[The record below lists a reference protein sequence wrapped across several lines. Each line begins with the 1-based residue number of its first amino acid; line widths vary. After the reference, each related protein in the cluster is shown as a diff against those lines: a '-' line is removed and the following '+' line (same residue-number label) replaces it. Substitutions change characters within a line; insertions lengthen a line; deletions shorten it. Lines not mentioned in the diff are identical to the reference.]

1 MFSFKK
7 DTQTV
12 EIEARKIITIDSLK
26 REIEDIRASYSR
38 DFDTI
43 VYSHKREVND
53 LNSAHSR
60 EISTITSSNK
70 ISLLEKD
77 AEIKSLQNKI
87 SRLESEMEA
96 RLALQEDIHTD
107 ELLAIEE
114 KYKAMEVNLEEKYKA
129 KDDALDTNMNSRA
142 EEVLAEAKSNATEI
156 IKSAYEEAFLI
167 KKESVVGYES
177 IVGKLYEK
185 INNKDDISQLI
196 DLVKASTENY
206 PAFPTKISSTSSSK

>member
-12 EIEARKIITIDSLK
+12 EIEARKITIDSLK
-26 REIEDIRASYSR
+26 REIEDMRASYSR
-38 DFDTI
+38 DFDNM
-43 VYSHKREVND
+43 VCSHKREVDD

-129 KDDALDTNMNSRA
+129 KDDALDTNMNARA
-142 EEVLAEAKSNATEI
+142 EEVLAEAKSNTTEI
-156 IKSAYEEAFLI
+156 IKSAYEEAFKI
-167 KKESVVGYES
+167 KQKAIDSYQDIIYILS
-177 IVGKLYEK
+177 KWIDDKNN
-185 INNKDDISQLI
+185 INQLV

-206 PAFPTKISSTSSSK
+206 PAFPTKVSSTSSSK